1 MHLNLLVIINM
12 NKAQTICCW
21 MGMWWQVGDSSRRS
35 SLVWRDSVEGQ
46 SLTDVREFENEKEY
60 EEEPAA
66 EVR

>member
-1 MHLNLLVIINM
+1 MLLD
-12 NKAQTICCW
+12 
-21 MGMWWQVGDSSRRS
+21 GYGWQVGDSSRRS

-66 EVR
+66 EVRQ

>member
-1 MHLNLLVIINM
+1 MIINIQGSTYM
-12 NKAQTICCW
+12 LLD
-21 MGMWWQVGDSSRRS
+21 GYGWQVGDSSRRS

-66 EVR
+66 EVRL